1 MQTKTCL
8 IYQPLGL
15 GDIIWVQKI
24 VDVIISEGYTV
35 YYPVGNQYYDMISQY
50 IKKENLIWKR
60 ESEDFPLKQHYG
72 QGKVFQTSDE
82 LYLPLSFADRYLP
95 ECPTMISKY
104 HFVSIP
110 ISDYR
115 KHYELDRNY
124 EREQK
129 LIDTYGLNGDYILQN
144 RSFGT
149 DSQDRQFDL
158 DTNLRVHTM
167 NIDQDKENGFHLFD
181 WIGALQNAREIHTVE
196 TSLCYLI
203 DKYCTENE
211 LHMYEKRK
219 ENEPNTYHRPVALV
233 YRNPNWIY
241 EN

>member
-181 WIGALQNAREIHTVE
+181 WIGVF
-196 TSLCYLI
+196 
-203 DKYCTENE
+203 TECS
-211 LHMYEKRK
+211 
-219 ENEPNTYHRPVALV
+219 
-233 YRNPNWIY
+233 
-241 EN
+241 